1 MRDGNAKILRT
12 GALAVAGAVSL
23 ILFSMLQKKIMG
35 VEITFTPRAL
45 VVPVFFGGSS
55 GLLIGIW
62 QERLRTAMRLLAASE
77 ERYRTVTDFASD
89 FTFLMT
95 PDKTLRYVSPSAQ
108 RVTGYD
114 ASEFAANPGLFDTIM
129 HPEDAG
135 IWQEHRK
142 HHNEHGDFREIHAR
156 IVAKS
161 GEIRWIKHV
170 CRPVVNEQGEYLGT
184 RGSYS
189 DISDIIRAQQEI
201 VALNQTLEAKVAER
215 TASLEEATYEL
226 TVLNENLQTQR
237 NALERAN
244 QELEAFSYSV
254 SHDLRAP
261 LRHINSYSTLLVDNF
276 SASLS
281 EEGLAY
287 VQRICRAT
295 HRMEGLI
302 DALLQFSRVAR
313 AQIAAEEVDL
323 SGLAR
328 TALSMLSES
337 DPERSV
343 SIQVAEGLHAH
354 GDRRLLEI
362 VLQNLLGNAWK
373 YTVKRE
379 DARIAFDRAQID
391 GKSWFLVRDNG
402 TGFDMKYAE
411 RLFQPFQRLHGQE
424 YEGTGIG
431 LATVKRIIERHGG
444 EIRAEGRIDAGASF
458 FFHLGKY

>member
-1 MRDGNAKILRT
+1 MREGNAKILRT

-35 VEITFTPRAL
+35 VAITFTPRAL
-45 VVPVFFGGSS
+45 VVPVLFGGSS

-62 QERLRTAMRLLAASE
+62 QERLHRAM
-77 ERYRTVTDFASD
+77 
-89 FTFLMT
+89 
-95 PDKTLRYVSPSAQ
+95 
-108 RVTGYD
+108 
-114 ASEFAANPGLFDTIM
+114 
-129 HPEDAG
+129 
-135 IWQEHRK
+135 
-142 HHNEHGDFREIHAR
+142 
-156 IVAKS
+156 
-161 GEIRWIKHV
+161 
-170 CRPVVNEQGEYLGT
+170 
-184 RGSYS
+184 
-189 DISDIIRAQQEI
+189 QEI

-226 TVLNENLQTQR
+226 TILNENLQAQR
-237 NALERAN
+237 NALERTN

-261 LRHINSYSTLLVDNF
+261 LRHINSYSNMLVDNF

-281 EEGLAY
+281 EEGQAY

-313 AQIAAEEVDL
+313 AQIVAEEVDL
-323 SGLAR
+323 SELAQ

-343 SIQVAEGLHAH
+343 SIRIAEGLRAR

-379 DARIAFDRAQID
+379 DALIAFDRTQID
-391 GKSWFLVRDNG
+391 GRSWFLVRDNG

-424 YEGTGIG
+424 YDGTGIG

-458 FFHLGKY
+458 FFHLGNN